1 MGKQAD
7 TWGACMVAMGVAA
20 MRGPST
26 VPAGAPV
33 VHTGTGGPSE
43 KNLNG
48 SEPGADSG
56 SPVRFPAPSAPE
68 NGRETASDPRRK

>member
-26 VPAGAPV
+26 VLADAPV
-33 VHTGTGGPSE
+33 VHTGTGGSSE
-43 KNLNG
+43 RNLNG
-48 SEPGADSG
+48 SEPGAEFAV
-56 SPVRFPAPSAPE
+56 PVCCPAPVAPG
-68 NGRETASDPRRK
+68 NR

>member
-26 VPAGAPV
+26 VLAGAPV
-33 VHTGTGGPSE
+33 VHTGTGGPS
-43 KNLNG
+43 
-48 SEPGADSG
+48 
-56 SPVRFPAPSAPE
+56 
-68 NGRETASDPRRK
+68 

>member
-26 VPAGAPV
+26 VLAGAPV

-43 KNLNG
+43 RNLNG
-48 SEPGADSG
+48 SEPGAESAV
-56 SPVRFPAPSAPE
+56 PVRCPAPAAPGNE
-68 NGRETASDPRRK
+68 